1 MRWSNCSELKC
12 FHHVKIL
19 MDDACLLLTCVGFVF
34 SFYIEGER
42 RLSDSANIIAVLRAN
57 PNAEFVM
64 KEKSDS

>member
-1 MRWSNCSELKC
+1 
-12 FHHVKIL
+12 